1 MKQFELRQIIRE
13 EISKVVKEINVKDSA
28 AGFMQD
34 QKVGCWAANGKTS
47 EFIHKK
53 LSLPQGNIK
62 QSEIDRLQKKAEK
75 EMEKNPKYCQYYSK

>member
-34 QKVGCWAANGKTS
+34 LKVGCWAVSGKTS
-47 EFIHKK
+47 EEIHKK
-53 LSLPQGNIK
+53 LKLPQGHIK
-62 QSEIDRLQKKAEK
+62 QSTIDRLKKETEK
-75 EMEKNPKYCQYYSK
+75 KLEKDSKYCQYYK